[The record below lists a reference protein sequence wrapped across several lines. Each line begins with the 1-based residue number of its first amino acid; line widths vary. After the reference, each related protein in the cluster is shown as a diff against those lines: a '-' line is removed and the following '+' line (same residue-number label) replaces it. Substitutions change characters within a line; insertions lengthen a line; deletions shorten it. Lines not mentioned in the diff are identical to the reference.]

1 LSPINALHE
10 DDDLVELESIKE
22 IDQLSDLLLLLN
34 LEVILF
40 ETVKCELSLV
50 INRDLERISHELAAY
65 VLDII

>member
-22 IDQLSDLLLLLN
+22 IDQLSYLLLLLN

-50 INRDLERISHELAAY
+50 INGDLERISHELAAY

>member
-34 LEVILF
+34 LKVILF

-50 INRDLERISHELAAY
+50 INGDLERISHELAAY